1 MPRHVYGPCYA
12 QFEHARS
19 IEGYVTY
26 NLVCYVRL
34 RVQNMPGWVSLEKKC
49 MGKMGRLK
57 ENFAAI
63 FLYRKICHKLDLL
76 VQLDGGTNH
85 LHSWT
90 RTS

>member
-1 MPRHVYGPCYA
+1 MLNQPKEMNVQKYCCNFFLPLFFHLVIPRHVYGPCYA
-12 QFEHARS
+12 QFGHARS

-63 FLYRKICHKLDLL
+63 FLY
-76 VQLDGGTNH
+76 
-85 LHSWT
+85 
-90 RTS
+90 